1 MGIVRLAEQEGLFS
15 APGPSGAWSRLTFTL
30 IVSLLLLSTAC
41 TSTGPERS
49 PPIPLLDS
57 VAIES
62 KGVTRELKAR
72 FGVTREDT
80 IAQES
85 AVVGAGAG
93 AAAGA
98 AWAVVCGPLFFVCAM
113 ATVPVGAVVGGTAGG
128 LAGMASDAHQTPPD
142 KQLLLLD
149 GLFAEIYEQ
158 RTLHMEIRDALE
170 KQIPTDRLADT
181 SVAEAL
187 VQTRLSDVRFTR
199 TPSGKYEWIL
209 KSVMVVT
216 WNRNKSQTRYSYKI
230 YDYTSRS
237 LPLDDWLQNDGE
249 MLNQGLDDS
258 VEGMA
263 EQMANDIRFKD

>member
-1 MGIVRLAEQEGLFS
+1 MMLRSLVIGAMTQASRD
-15 APGPSGAWSRLTFTL
+15 PSGAWSRLTFTL

-49 PPIPLLDS
+49 PPIPLLGS

-62 KGVTRELKAR
+62 MGATRDLKAR
-72 FGVTREDT
+72 FGVAPGDR
-80 IAQES
+80 IAEES
-85 AVVGAGAG
+85 MLAGAGTG

-98 AWAVVCGPLFFVCAM
+98 GWALVCGPYFFLCAM
-113 ATVPVGAVVGGTAGG
+113 ATVPAGTLVGATTGG
-128 LAGMASDAHQTPPD
+128 LAGAVSDAHKMPPEE
-142 KQLLLLD
+142 QLLTLD
-149 GLFAEIYEQ
+149 KLFADIYQQ

-187 VQTRLSDVRFTR
+187 VQLRLSDIRFTR

-209 KSVMVVT
+209 KSIMVVA
-216 WNRNKSQTRYSYKI
+216 WNRNKGHTRHSYKI

-249 MLNQGLDDS
+249 MLNHGLDDS
-258 VEGMA
+258 VEGLA